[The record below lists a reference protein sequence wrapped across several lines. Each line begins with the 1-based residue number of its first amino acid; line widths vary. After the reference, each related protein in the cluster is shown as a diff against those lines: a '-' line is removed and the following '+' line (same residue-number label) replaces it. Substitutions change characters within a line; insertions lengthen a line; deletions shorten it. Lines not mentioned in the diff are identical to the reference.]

1 MTVFAAAL
9 LYLSACS
16 PSAPTAVSSTPAVG
30 GGNASTAAA
39 PSTTAAPSASAVQ
52 VMTDPCQVMTQSEAS
67 TLAGVPMPAGVKQP
81 YKTGG
86 AMKCG
91 YTSGSTQAF
100 VILAQ
105 AATPDQAQATWNADK
120 ASLQQEVQA
129 AGIAFTST
137 SVPGIGDQAAVF
149 VGSATING
157 VNNTMTAIFVLKGT
171 TFVDIGDIALKNAK
185 PATTAAVVAQ
195 AKTSVGRV

>member
-16 PSAPTAVSSTPAVG
+16 PSAPTAVSSTPAAG
-30 GGNASTAAA
+30 GSDAVT
-39 PSTTAAPSASAVQ
+39 PTTIPTPTASAVQ
-52 VMTDPCQVMTQSEAS
+52 VIADPCQIMTQSEAS

-171 TFVDIGDIALKNAK
+171 TFVDIGDIALKNAT